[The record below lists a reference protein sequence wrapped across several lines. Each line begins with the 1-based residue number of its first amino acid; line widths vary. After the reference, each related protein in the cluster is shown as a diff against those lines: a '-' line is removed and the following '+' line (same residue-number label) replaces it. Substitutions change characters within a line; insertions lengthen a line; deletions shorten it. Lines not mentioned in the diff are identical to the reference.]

1 MSTFTYESKYGTYKE
16 SFFRVG
22 HYENGNLAIE
32 ICSIEEGNITRVKV
46 NPDIKIPQTQIAVKD
61 YFENEGMVD
70 WLISQDIIE
79 QNPVKVVE
87 SGWVEIPIFNLTPTG
102 IKMLEV

>member
-1 MSTFTYESKYGTYKE
+1 MNTFTYESKYGTYKD
-16 SFFRVG
+16 SFFQTG

-32 ICSIEEGNITRVKV
+32 IWSNEEGPITRVTV

-61 YFENEGMVD
+61 YSENEGMVD

-79 QNPVKVVE
+79 KNPVKVVE
-87 SGWVEIPIFNLTPTG
+87 SGWVEIPIFNLTLNG